1 MPRTKFLF
9 VLFDGLRRD
18 MIRPDLMPNLHRF
31 RAGSCDYPNSASAF
45 PSETRVQVSS
55 FVTGAY
61 CGGASLPE
69 GANAGAGHGIMANA
83 FYDPALGYD
92 GPMDTSDTARM
103 MQAKGIYGRLQ
114 KAENL
119 GEIIARA
126 GKKYA
131 VLTTGKIGNARLL
144 NVDAAALDQPLFSI
158 WGADV
163 SSPTANHQAII
174 ERFGPVP
181 AQTYPNTAVA
191 EYATTVLLEHMIPVH
206 DADVQVIWYNEP
218 DLSYHYRGIGS
229 PESDIA
235 VRSVDTGFGRILDWW
250 EAEGRASGWQI
261 IAASDHAQIT
271 VTKHINVIDAL
282 NDAGFRAGQAVS
294 DAVDVAVKRSS
305 SGQIT
310 VRDRDPAL
318 VAKVLGFLQEQTWC
332 GLTFTRGGGDGA
344 LSMAVINALNE
355 RSPDINYILRSS
367 DGVNAFGYPGTC
379 IADNADIPIGGGIH
393 GGLQKTEINNL
404 LVIGGDRICRAT
416 VHEVPTSIVDI
427 TPTMLHGLGIT
438 MPDTAMGRALIEAF
452 DEGGQQPAWRERTER
467 ATANGYDQEMVVAD
481 IERGGRAAYLR
492 GGRRIT

>member
-31 RAGSCDYPNSASAF
+31 RTAWCDYPNSASAF

-61 CGGASLPE
+61 CGGTALPD
-69 GANAGAGHGIMANA
+69 GANAGGGHGIMANA

-103 MQAKGIYGRLQ
+103 MKAKEIYGRLQ

-119 GEIIARA
+119 GEIIGRA

-144 NVDAAALDQPLFSI
+144 NLEAEALNQPLFSI

-163 SSPTANHQAII
+163 SSSSAGFDAII

-181 AQTYPNTAVA
+181 EQTLPNTAVA
-191 EYATTVLLEHMIPVH
+191 NYATTVLLEHMIPDH

-218 DLSYHYRGIGS
+218 DLSYHYKGIGS
-229 PESDIA
+229 PESEIA
-235 VRSVDTGFGRILDWW
+235 VRGVDTGFGRILDWW
-250 EAEGRASGWQI
+250 EAEGRAAGWQI

-271 VTKHINVIDAL
+271 VTKQVNVIDAL
-282 NDAGFRAGQAVS
+282 NEAGFRAGKAIS
-294 DAVDVAVKRSS
+294 DVVDVAVKRSS

-310 VRDRDPAL
+310 VRDRDPAQ
-318 VAKVLGFLQEQTWC
+318 VAKVLRFLQEQDWC
-332 GLTFTRGGGDGA
+332 GLTFTRDGGNGA
-344 LSMAVINALNE
+344 LSMGMINALNE
-355 RSPDINYILRSS
+355 RSPDINYILRSA
-367 DGVNAFGYPGTC
+367 DGANNHGYPGTC
-379 IADNADIPIGGGIH
+379 VADNADIPIGGGIH

-404 LVIGGDRICRAT
+404 LVIGGDRIRRET
-416 VHEVPTSIVDI
+416 VREIPAGIVDI
-427 TPTMLHGLGIT
+427 TPTMLYGLGLET
-438 MPDTAMGRALIEAF
+438 PDTAMGRPLKEAF
-452 DEGGQQPAWRERTER
+452 VDGGAAPAWHERVEY
-467 ATANGYDQEMVVAD
+467 AVCGGYAQEMVLAD
-481 IERGGRAAYLR
+481 VEGGRSAYLR
-492 GGRRIT
+492 GGRRTS

>member
-1 MPRTKFLF
+1 MSRTKFLF

-31 RAGSCDYPNSASAF
+31 RGAWCDYPNSASAF

-61 CGGASLPE
+61 CGGASLPD

-92 GPMDTSDTARM
+92 GPMDTSDTPRM
-103 MQAKGIYGRLQ
+103 MQAKDVYGRLQ

-119 GEIIARA
+119 GEVMARM

-144 NVDAAALDQPLFSI
+144 NVDAEALGQPLFSI

-163 SSPTANHQAII
+163 SSSHANFDGIV

-181 AQTYPNTAVA
+181 EQTLPNTAVA
-191 EYATTVLLEHMIPVH
+191 DYATTVLLDHMIPDH

-218 DLSYHYRGIGS
+218 DLSYHYKGIGS

-235 VRSVDTGFGRILDWW
+235 VRGVDAGFGRILDWW
-250 EAEGRASGWQI
+250 EAEGRAAGWQI

-271 VTKHINVIDAL
+271 VTKQVNMIDVL
-282 NDAGFRAGQAVS
+282 NQAGFQAGKAIS
-294 DAVDVAVKRSS
+294 RAVDVAVKRSS

-318 VAKVLGFLQEQTWC
+318 VAKVLAFLQEQDWC
-332 GLTFTRGGGDGA
+332 GLTFTRGGGGGA
-344 LSMAVINALNE
+344 LSMGVINALNE
-355 RSPDINYILRSS
+355 RSPDINYILRSA
-367 DGVNAFGYPGTC
+367 DGANAFGYPGTC
-379 IADNADIPIGGGIH
+379 VADNADIPLGGGIH

-404 LVIGGDRICRAT
+404 LVMGGDRIRRET
-416 VHEVPTSIVDI
+416 VQEVPAGIVDI
-427 TPTMLHGLGIT
+427 MPTMLYGLGIEP
-438 MPDTAMGRALIEAF
+438 PDTAMGRGLTEAF
-452 DEGGQQPAWRERTER
+452 VDGGPTPSWQERIER
-467 ATANGYDQEMVVAD
+467 AGIAGYTQEMVVAD
-481 IERGGRAAYLR
+481 VEGGRAAYLR
-492 GGRRIT
+492 GGRRTA

>member
-1 MPRTKFLF
+1 MQRTKFLF

-18 MIRPDLMPNLHRF
+18 MIRPNLMPNLHRF
-31 RAGSCDYPNSASAF
+31 RGAWCDYPNSASAF

-61 CGGASLPE
+61 CGGASLPD
-69 GANAGAGHGIMANA
+69 GANAGAGHGIMANS

-92 GPMDTSDTARM
+92 GPMDTSDTPRM
-103 MQAKGIYGRLQ
+103 IKAKGVYGRLQ

-119 GEIIARA
+119 GEVLART

-144 NVDAAALDQPLFSI
+144 NVDAAAHGQPLFSI

-163 SSPTANHQAII
+163 SSPAANFDKII

-181 AQTYPNTAVA
+181 AETLPNTAVA
-191 EYATTVLLEHMIPVH
+191 DYATTVLLEHMIPEH

-218 DLSYHYRGIGS
+218 DLSYHYKGIGS

-235 VRSVDTGFGRILDWW
+235 VRGVDTGFGRILDWW
-250 EAEGRASGWQI
+250 EAEGRADGWQI

-271 VTKHINVIDAL
+271 VTKQVNMIDVL
-282 NDAGFRAGQAVS
+282 NDAGFRAGKAIS

-318 VAKVLGFLQEQTWC
+318 VSKVLAFLQEQDWC
-332 GLTFTRGGGDGA
+332 GLTFTRGGDDGA
-344 LSMAVINALNE
+344 LSMGVINALNE
-355 RSPDINYILRSS
+355 RSPDINYILRSA
-367 DGVNAFGYPGTC
+367 DGVNEFGYPGTC
-379 IADNADIPIGGGIH
+379 VADNADIPIGGGIH

-404 LVIGGDRICRAT
+404 LVMGGDRIHRET
-416 VHEVPTSIVDI
+416 VREVPAGIVDV
-427 TPTMLHGLGIT
+427 TPTMLHGLGIEL
-438 MPDTAMGRALIEAF
+438 PDTAMGRPLLEAF
-452 DEGGQQPAWRERTER
+452 VDGGQAPAWAERIQR
-467 ATANGYDQEMVVAD
+467 AGTGGYAQEMVVAD
-481 IERGGRAAYLR
+481 VEGGRAAYLR
-492 GGRRIT
+492 GGRRTA

>member
-31 RAGSCDYPNSASAF
+31 RAAWCDYPNSASAF

-61 CGGASLPE
+61 CGGSSLPD

-92 GPMDTSDTARM
+92 GPMDTSDTPRM
-103 MQAKGIYGRLQ
+103 TKAKDIYGRLQ

-119 GEIIARA
+119 GEIMARS
-126 GKKYA
+126 GKKYS
-131 VLTTGKIGNARLL
+131 VLTTGKVGNAKLL
-144 NVDAAALDQPLFSI
+144 NVDAEALGQPLFSI

-163 SSPTANHQAII
+163 SSSHANFDRII

-181 AQTYPNTAVA
+181 EQTLPNTAVA
-191 EYATTVLLEHMIPVH
+191 DYATTVLLEHMIPDH

-218 DLSYHYRGIGS
+218 DLSYHYKGIGS

-235 VRSVDTGFGRILDWW
+235 VRGVDAGFGRILEWW
-250 EAEGRASGWQI
+250 EAEGWADGWQI

-271 VTKHINVIDAL
+271 VTKQVNMIDVL
-282 NDAGFRAGQAVS
+282 NQAGFRAGKAIS

-318 VAKVLGFLQEQTWC
+318 VGKILAFLQEQDWC

-344 LSMAVINALNE
+344 LSMGVINALNE
-355 RSPDINYILRSS
+355 RSPDINYILRSA
-367 DGVNAFGYPGTC
+367 DGANAHGYPGTC
-379 IADNADIPIGGGIH
+379 VADNADIPLGGGIH

-404 LVIGGDRICRAT
+404 LVMGGDRIRQET
-416 VHEVPTSIVDI
+416 VREIPAGIVDV
-427 TPTMLHGLGIT
+427 TPTMLYGLGIEA
-438 MPDTAMGRALIEAF
+438 PDTTMGRALTEAF
-452 DEGGQQPAWRERTER
+452 VDGGPAPAWRERIER
-467 ATANGYDQEMVVAD
+467 ASIGRYGQEMVVAD
-481 IERGGRAAYLR
+481 VEGGRAAYLR
-492 GGRRIT
+492 GGRRTA

>member
-31 RAGSCDYPNSASAF
+31 RGAWCDYPNSASAF

-61 CGGASLPE
+61 AGGSSLPD
-69 GANAGAGHGIMANA
+69 GANAGAGHGIMANS

-92 GPMDTSDTARM
+92 GPMDTSDTPRM
-103 MQAKGIYGRLQ
+103 MKAKGVYGRLQ

-119 GEIIARA
+119 GETLSRA
-126 GKKYA
+126 GRKYA
-131 VLTTGKIGNARLL
+131 VLTTGKVGNARLL
-144 NVDAAALDQPLFSI
+144 NVDAADLNQPLFSI

-163 SSPTANHQAII
+163 SSPAANFDKII
-174 ERFGPVP
+174 ERFGSVP
-181 AQTYPNTAVA
+181 EETLPNTAVA
-191 EYATTVLLEHMIPVH
+191 DYATTVLLEHMIPDH

-218 DLSYHYRGIGS
+218 DLSYHYKGIGS

-235 VRSVDTGFGRILDWW
+235 VRGVDAGFGRILDWW
-250 EAEGRASGWQI
+250 EAEGRADGWQI

-271 VTKHINVIDAL
+271 VTKQINMVDVL
-282 NDAGFRAGQAVS
+282 NEAGFRAGKAIS
-294 DAVDVAVKRSS
+294 DDVDVAVKRSS

-318 VAKVLGFLQEQTWC
+318 VAKVLAFLQAQDWC
-332 GLTFTRGGGDGA
+332 GLTFTRAGGDGA
-344 LSMAVINALNE
+344 LSMGVINALNE

-367 DGVNAFGYPGTC
+367 DGVNDFGYPGTC
-379 IADNADIPIGGGIH
+379 VADNADIPLGGGIH

-404 LVIGGDRICRAT
+404 LVMGGDRIHRDM
-416 VHEVPTSIVDI
+416 VREVPTGIVDI
-427 TPTMLHGLGIT
+427 TPTMLYGLGIDA
-438 MPDTAMGRALIEAF
+438 PDTAMGRALKEAF
-452 DEGGQQPAWRERTER
+452 VDGGPAPGWSERIER
-467 ATANGYDQEMVVAD
+467 ASTDGYAQEMIVAD
-481 IERGGRAAYLR
+481 VESGRSAYLR
-492 GGRRIT
+492 AGRRTA